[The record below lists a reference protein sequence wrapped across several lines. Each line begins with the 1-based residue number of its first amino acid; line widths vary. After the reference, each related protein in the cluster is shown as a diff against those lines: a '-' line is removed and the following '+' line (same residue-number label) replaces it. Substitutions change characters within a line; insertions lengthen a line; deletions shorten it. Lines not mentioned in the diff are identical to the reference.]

1 MSVELQRRRFTVDE
15 YYAMAAAGILT
26 EDDRVELIEGE
37 IIEMASIG
45 SEHAACVNRLNH
57 LLVAQVGDQA
67 VVTVQNPVRLSDLN
81 EPQPDIAVARPRK
94 DFYAKA
100 HPGPADA
107 LLVIEVAHTTLGYDR
122 GIKLPIYA
130 RTGVPEVWIVDVD
143 AKVVEVYAKP
153 VGGRYQIEKKGVA
166 GDVLR
171 PQLLPD
177 VAAPVERILG

>member
-1 MSVELQRRRFTVDE
+1 
-15 YYAMAAAGILT
+15 
-26 EDDRVELIEGE
+26 
-37 IIEMASIG
+37 
-45 SEHAACVNRLNH
+45 
-57 LLVAQVGDQA
+57 
-67 VVTVQNPVRLSDLN
+67 VRLSDLN

-143 AKVVEVYAKP
+143 ARVVEVYAKP
-153 VGGRYQIEKKGVA
+153 VGGRYQIEQRSVA